1 MSSIIFFYISCF
13 WISFLLGIPI
23 GPVNLEIFHTALKK
37 HYAQAISIA
46 VGAALG
52 DAVWAVCAFFGIS
65 PFSSSRTLES
75 IFLLFTA
82 VITFILGIVALKN
95 SKFLAHQQE
104 IVFKKIMRKRWA
116 LLKGLSLVLVNPLG
130 VISWMIGLQF
140 LKKNKIFIPM
150 EFRYEVIFF
159 IVVTLG
165 AACYFLLVVL
175 ITSKM
180 KNIFSPERTCKITK
194 VLGYVLLTFSVY
206 FLYIAIRTYF
216 FNGNSFVPV

>member
-37 HYAQAISIA
+37 HHAQAISIA
-46 VGAALG
+46 IGAALG
-52 DAVWAVCAFFGIS
+52 DAVWATCAFFGIS

-75 IFLLFTA
+75 IFLFFTA
-82 VITFILGIVALKN
+82 VITFILGIIALKN
-95 SKFLAHQQE
+95 SKFLAHQRE
-104 IVFKKIMRKRWA
+104 VVFKKIMRKRWA

-140 LKKNKIFIPM
+140 LKKNRIFIPM
-150 EFRYEVIFF
+150 ELRYEIIFYV
-159 IVVTLG
+159 VVTLG
-165 AACYFLLVVL
+165 AASYFLLVVF
-175 ITSKM
+175 ITNKM
-180 KNIFSPERTCKITK
+180 KNVFNPQRTRRITR

-206 FLYIAIRTYF
+206 FLYIAVKTYF
-216 FNGNSFVPV
+216 FNGNGFVPS